1 VQVLKRLILLL
12 SPYWKTIVISALLLV
27 GRACLELVPPLIQ
40 REIIDEVITTRNL
53 SYLGII
59 ITVLIGAYALNQL
72 VQVGDN
78 YVRHSLGEKFIFDF
92 RVRLYAYLQK
102 MSLSFFERTST
113 GELMSRVTNDLSA
126 LESFVTHGSAL
137 TAVDCMRLIGGATI
151 LFVLDWRLAALVMIP
166 VPILALAFRHYNTKI
181 RPVYRQVRA
190 RLGNINAKLQDNLSG
205 IRVIQ
210 AFAREDIEYKRF
222 SKESERYYRARV
234 KGIRYWSIFFP
245 AIKFFGAMGTVIVL
259 GVGSIMVVKD
269 QMSLGTLVAFIAYIA
284 SIYDPINRLTEVDN
298 IFQEAIAAGERIFE
312 LLDETMEV
320 KDAPDAIGLP
330 VIQGKMVF
338 DQVHFKYGSGDPVLH
353 SVSFTMAPGEVV
365 ALVGPSGAG
374 KTSIANLICRFYDP
388 VKGHVSVDGYNL
400 RNIKL
405 TSLRRQVAV
414 VLQDSFLFNNT
425 VAENLHYGKPGATK
439 HELIAAARAANA
451 HDFIMQLPD
460 GYDTEV
466 GERGVKLSGGQKQR
480 LALARAILADPRIL
494 ILDEATSSVDAE
506 AEYLIQQ
513 ALERVLKGRTALVIA
528 HRLSTIRNADKIIV
542 LDRGRIAE
550 VGNHT
555 ELMRRGGLYNQLYQR
570 QMEMTSV

>member
-1 VQVLKRLILLL
+1 
-12 SPYWKTIVISALLLV
+12 
-27 GRACLELVPPLIQ
+27 
-40 REIIDEVITTRNL
+40 
-53 SYLGII
+53 
-59 ITVLIGAYALNQL
+59 
-72 VQVGDN
+72 
-78 YVRHSLGEKFIFDF
+78 
-92 RVRLYAYLQK
+92 
-102 MSLSFFERTST
+102 
-113 GELMSRVTNDLSA
+113 
-126 LESFVTHGSAL
+126 
-137 TAVDCMRLIGGATI
+137 
-151 LFVLDWRLAALVMIP
+151 
-166 VPILALAFRHYNTKI
+166 
-181 RPVYRQVRA
+181 
-190 RLGNINAKLQDNLSG
+190 
-205 IRVIQ
+205 
-210 AFAREDIEYKRF
+210 
-222 SKESERYYRARV
+222 
-234 KGIRYWSIFFP
+234 
-245 AIKFFGAMGTVIVL
+245 MGTVIIL
-259 GVGSIMVVKD
+259 EVGSIMIVKD
-269 QMSLGTLVAFIAYIA
+269 QISLSTLVTFIAYIA

-330 VIQGKMVF
+330 IIQGEMVF

-388 VKGHVSVDGYNL
+388 VKGHVLVDGYNL
-400 RNIKL
+400 RSIKL

-425 VAENLHYGKPGATK
+425 VAENLNYGQPDATR

-480 LALARAILADPRIL
+480 LALARAILANPRIL

-506 AEYLIQQ
+506 AEYQIQQ

-550 VGNHT
+550 VGNHA

-570 QMEMTSV
+570 QMEMTSG

>member
-1 VQVLKRLILLL
+1 MQVLKRLFLLL
-12 SPYWKTIVISALLLV
+12 SPYWKTIIISASLLV
-27 GRACLELVPPLIQ
+27 ARAALELVPPLFQ
-40 REIIDEVITTRNL
+40 REIIDEVITARNL
-53 SYLGII
+53 TYLGVM
-59 ITVLIGAYALNQL
+59 ITALIGVYALNQL
-72 VQVGDN
+72 VQIGDN
-78 YVRHSLGEKFIFDF
+78 YVRHALGEKFIFDL

-137 TAVDCMRLIGGATI
+137 TAVDFMRLIGGAII
-151 LFVLDWRLAALVMIP
+151 LFVLDYRLAALIMIP
-166 VPILALAFRHYNTKI
+166 VPLLALAFRHYNTKI
-181 RPVYRQVRA
+181 RPVYRRVRA
-190 RLGNINAKLQDNLSG
+190 RLGDINAKLQDNLSG

-245 AIKFFGAMGTVIVL
+245 AIRFFGAMGTVIVL
-259 GVGSIMVVKD
+259 GVGSSMVVKN
-269 QMSLGTLVAFIAYIA
+269 QLSLGTLVAFLAYMA

-298 IFQEAIAAGERIFE
+298 MFQEAIAAGERIFE
-312 LLDETMEV
+312 LLDETSEI
-320 KDAPDAIGLP
+320 KDAPDAIDLP
-330 VIQGKMVF
+330 VIQGEMVF
-338 DQVHFKYGSGDPVLH
+338 DQVHFKYGSGDQVLH
-353 SVSFTMAPGEVV
+353 AISFEMAPGEVV

-388 VKGHVSVDGYNL
+388 VKGHVTIDGYNL

-405 TSLRRQVAV
+405 TSLRSQVAV

-425 VAENLHYGKPGATK
+425 VAENLHYGKPDATED
-439 HELIAAARAANA
+439 ELIAAARAANA

-460 GYDTEV
+460 GYDTEI

-542 LDRGRIAE
+542 LERGRIAE
-550 VGNHT
+550 VGKHE
-555 ELMRRGGLYNQLYQR
+555 ELMQRGGLYSQLYQR
-570 QMEMTSV
+570 QMGLTAV